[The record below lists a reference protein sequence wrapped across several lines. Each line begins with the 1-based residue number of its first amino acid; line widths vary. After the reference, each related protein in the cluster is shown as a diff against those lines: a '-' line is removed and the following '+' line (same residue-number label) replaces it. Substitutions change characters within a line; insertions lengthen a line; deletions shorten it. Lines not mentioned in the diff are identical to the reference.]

1 MLINSVYGKRMENL
15 RKKINIRLV
24 NNEKDFLKYTSRPFR
39 ITHKIFA
46 KNHAAIHEIMLTN
59 QFTLAL
65 LF

>member
-1 MLINSVYGKRMENL
+1 MAKEWKIYK
-15 RKKINIRLV
+15 KKINVRLV
-24 NNEKDFLKYTSRPFR
+24 NNEKGFLKYTSRPTR

-46 KNHAAIHEIMLTN
+46 KNHAAIHDITLTN

>member
-1 MLINSVYGKRMENL
+1 MAKEWKIYKK
-15 RKKINIRLV
+15 KKINVRLV
-24 NNEKDFLKYTSRPFR
+24 NNEKGFLKYTSRPTR

-46 KNHAAIHEIMLTN
+46 KNHAAIHDITLTN

>member
-1 MLINSVYGKRMENL
+1 MAKEWKIYE
-15 RKKINIRLV
+15 KKINIRLA